1 MVCDHTEGNAQ
12 LCLPC
17 TQPVLQRA
25 KCGSRSQVFIQPGAP
40 NMSFPSSV
48 EVLTCRSERNAYFA
62 LHAAD
67 GHNVALSPLD
77 HGGEKC

>member
-1 MVCDHTEGNAQ
+1 MICDHITNDAQ

-17 TQPVLQRA
+17 MQPVLQRA
-25 KCGSRSQVFIQPGAP
+25 KCGSSSLVFIQSGAP
-40 NMSFPSSV
+40 NMSSPSSV

-62 LHAAD
+62 LNTAD